1 MGIIANYCS
10 YLSDKRTVH
19 ETYGG
24 PLKIRYEWE
33 ADAQHAMCGVYST
46 YALQIQI
53 T

>member
-1 MGIIANYCS
+1 MELMVA
-10 YLSDKRTVH
+10 LSK
-19 ETYGG
+19 YA
-24 PLKIRYEWE
+24 EWE